1 MDTKNRIPIIAFA
14 PHPWDEPQWMNRQH
28 LLSRLGE
35 RGWPVIY
42 NTGALS
48 IWQRNTKAWASAP
61 IQNKLQPMDSIQVH
75 LGGKLLP
82 RWPRNSA
89 LEKLS
94 IWNYTR
100 FIKQFFGIRN
110 GRSITLL
117 FHPMFF
123 PYAQPLNSDFLAMH
137 VYDVY
142 SGMPNWNGRLEKM
155 LSITVEKADLITAA
169 TESMAEALPGTGPR
183 KARILHNG
191 VDPTPFITSDNFPC
205 PDDLAKIPHPRIA
218 NLGTINLKMD
228 MQTIAKV
235 AEKKTMW
242 HWVFVGRLEEAELNT
257 DSEARMGLAK
267 CKKLENVHFLGEK
280 SRLDIP
286 AYAQHVD
293 VMTVC
298 YRIRPDDWVVS
309 GYPLKL
315 NEYLAVGK
323 PVVASPQTA
332 ICKYFSDVVDIAYNY
347 EDWLTTLERAVSQ
360 GGVSTPERR
369 REVAMSNTWDNR
381 VDLLEK
387 WLFEITNNNIT
398 GQQEYE

>member
-1 MDTKNRIPIIAFA
+1 MAPKIRLPIIAFA
-14 PHPWDEPQWMNRQH
+14 PHPWDEHQWMNRQH

-48 IWQRNTKAWASAP
+48 LWQRNTSTWQASP
-61 IQNKLQPMDSIQVH
+61 TTDKFISMDNVQIH

-82 RWPRNSA
+82 RWPSHGL

-94 IWNYTR
+94 IWNYSR
-100 FIKQFFGIRN
+100 LINKFAGIHNRK
-110 GRSITLL
+110 SISLL
-117 FHPMFF
+117 FHPSFL
-123 PYAQPLNSDFLAMH
+123 PYAQSLKSEFLAMH

-142 SGMPNWNGRLEKM
+142 SGMPNWNRDLENK
-155 LSITVEKADLITAA
+155 LSYIVDKANLITAA
-169 TESMAEALPGTGPR
+169 TESMAESLPGKGP
-183 KARILHNG
+183 KKTKILHNG
-191 VDPTPFITSDNFPC
+191 VDPTPFMKNEEYSC
-205 PDDLAKIPHPRIA
+205 PADLAEIPYPRIA

-228 MQTIAKV
+228 MLTIAKI
-235 AEKKTMW
+235 AMEKPAW
-242 HWVFVGRLEEAELNT
+242 NWVFVGRLEEAELNT
-257 DSEARMGLAK
+257 DSEAKEGLAL
-267 CKKLENVHFLGEK
+267 CKQLSNVHFLGEK

-286 AYAQHVD
+286 AYAHNVD
-293 VMTVC
+293 VNTVC
-298 YRIRPDDWVVS
+298 YRIRPDDWVIS

-347 EDWLTTLERAVSQ
+347 DNWLTALEHAISQ

-369 REVAMSNTWDNR
+369 KEVAMSNTWDKR

-387 WLFEITNNNIT
+387 WLFEMTENK
-398 GQQEYE
+398 